1 MNELIH
7 EVYPVEKGAFET
19 AGEVSGTNKRML
31 RKLGVPSQVIRR
43 VSVASY
49 EVELNLVIHS
59 LGGQMEIF
67 IEPESVTLDVS
78 DRGPGIPDLD
88 LAMQEGWSTASAK
101 IRSMGFGAGMGLP
114 NMKKV
119 ADQLDIQSTVGKGTK
134 VTMTFSLP
142 GKTAGK
148 TGEA

>member
-1 MNELIH
+1 MNQLLH

-19 AGEVSGTNKRML
+19 AGEVSGTIKRML

-88 LAMQEGWSTASAK
+88 LAMQEGWSTASEQV
-101 IRSMGFGAGMGLP
+101 RRMGFGAGMGLP
-114 NMKKV
+114 NIKKNSDV
-119 ADQLDIQSTVGKGTK
+119 LSIETEKGQGTK
-134 VTMTFSLP
+134 VTMIIYIREDKNT
-142 GKTAGK
+142 
-148 TGEA
+148 

>member
-1 MNELIH
+1 MNELLH

-19 AGEVSGTNKRML
+19 AGEVSGTIKRML

-59 LGGQMEIF
+59 LGGQMEIT

-88 LAMQEGWSTASAK
+88 LAMQEGWSTASDEV
-101 IRSMGFGAGMGLP
+101 RTLGFGAGMGLP
-114 NMKKV
+114 NMKRN
-119 ADQLDIQSTVGKGTK
+119 ADEFDIRSTVGVGTNIHMK
-134 VTMTFSLP
+134 FLCV
-142 GKTAGK
+142 
-148 TGEA
+148 

>member
-1 MNELIH
+1 MSEIIH
-7 EVYPVEKGAFET
+7 EIYPVEKGAFET
-19 AGEVSGTNKRML
+19 AGEASGTIKRML

-88 LAMQEGWSTASAK
+88 LAMQEGWSTASDEV
-101 IRSMGFGAGMGLP
+101 RTLGFGAGMGLP
-114 NMKKV
+114 NMKRN
-119 ADQLDIQSTVGKGTK
+119 ADEFDIQSTVGVGTNIHMK
-134 VTMTFSLP
+134 FFCV
-142 GKTAGK
+142 
-148 TGEA
+148 

>member
-1 MNELIH
+1 MSEIIH
-7 EVYPVEKGAFET
+7 EIYPVEKGAFET
-19 AGEVSGTNKRML
+19 AGEASGTIKRML

-88 LAMQEGWSTASAK
+88 LAMQEGWSTASDEV
-101 IRSMGFGAGMGLP
+101 RTLGFGAGMGLP
-114 NMKKV
+114 NMKRNADEFDIRSKV
-119 ADQLDIQSTVGKGTK
+119 GVGTNIHMKFFC
-134 VTMTFSLP
+134 V
-142 GKTAGK
+142 
-148 TGEA
+148 

>member
-1 MNELIH
+1 MSELIH
-7 EVYPVEKGAFET
+7 EVYPVEKGASET
-19 AGEVSGTNKRML
+19 AGEVSGTIKRML

-67 IEPESVTLDVS
+67 IEPDSVTLDVS

-88 LAMQEGWSTASAK
+88 LAMQEGWSTASDEV
-101 IRSMGFGAGMGLP
+101 RTLGFGAGMGLP
-114 NMKKV
+114 NMKRN
-119 ADQLDIQSTVGKGTK
+119 ADEFDIHSTVGVGTNIHMK
-134 VTMTFSLP
+134 FLCV
-142 GKTAGK
+142 
-148 TGEA
+148 

>member
-19 AGEVSGTNKRML
+19 AGEVSGTIKRML

-59 LGGQMEIF
+59 LGGQMEIT
-67 IEPESVTLDVS
+67 IEPDSVTLDVS

-88 LAMQEGWSTASAK
+88 LGHAG
-101 IRSMGFGAGMGLP
+101 RLVHRLGRGAHARLRRGHGP
-114 NMKKV
+114 S
-119 ADQLDIQSTVGKGTK
+119 QH
-134 VTMTFSLP
+134 
-142 GKTAGK
+142 
-148 TGEA
+148 EAQRRRV

>member
-7 EVYPVEKGAFET
+7 EVYPVEKDAFET
-19 AGEVSGTNKRML
+19 AGEVSGTIKRML

-59 LGGQMEIF
+59 LGGQMEIT
-67 IEPESVTLDVS
+67 IEPDSVTLDVS

-88 LAMQEGWSTASAK
+88 LAMQEGWSTASDEV
-101 IRSMGFGAGMGLP
+101 RTLGFGAGMGLP
-114 NMKKV
+114 NIKKYTDEMKIDTEKDVGTTISLKV
-119 ADQLDIQSTVGKGTK
+119 Y
-134 VTMTFSLP
+134 
-142 GKTAGK
+142 TAH
-148 TGEA
+148 